1 MPSLNTKVYPLVKS
15 ATKSLKAD
23 TNSYIDFGSL
33 ELTDFVNFS
42 DISGVSGTIL
52 DDNSNGINEAYVIL
66 KVDGSDT
73 NPMYVTKTD
82 ANGKFKLSVP
92 QAANY
97 SLTIIANGY
106 ESYIKKTIDVN
117 TSTITMP
124 NITLIS
130 DSELTEST
138 KAILGTVID
147 NTDNKLVANAFVS
160 LYNGKTRVGVTVTN
174 DSGQFAFIGLDGAID
189 TYKIIVSN
197 LSHEIYESNA
207 ITMASSKFTKLDE
220 IKLNKLV
227 VDNSSLV
234 QGSTTNNSTVILYKQ
249 GELDVPVA
257 YTKSNNSGYYS
268 FIIPSGTAADYYV
281 EITNNTNA

>member
-249 GELDVPVA
+249 GEPDVPVA

-268 FIIPSGTAADYYV
+268 FVIPSGTAADYYV

>member
-147 NTDNKLVANAFVS
+147 NTDNKPVANAFVS

-249 GELDVPVA
+249 GEPDVPVA

>member
-174 DSGQFAFIGLDGAID
+174 ASGQFAFIGLDGAID

-249 GELDVPVA
+249 GEPDVPVA

-268 FIIPSGTAADYYV
+268 FVIPSGTAADYYV